1 MKHIWK
7 NLCVLTLVMTMAAGF
22 TGCGKK
28 VGDIKLEQG
37 MNAVYIDEDGEVSY
51 GVGESFGSDDYDED
65 TLESYIHDEVAD
77 YNKSDR
83 ASVGNAIEVD
93 KFDVS
98 DNVAYLVLKIAT
110 VYDFNEYLREYNKE
124 DEDGFYAG
132 QISDRG
138 SMKIKGD
145 FISLDK
151 KKTATSSD
159 IKEMG
164 DSDILIL
171 NGEYQVQIDGDV
183 KYISDNCKVGED
195 DIITTAKAE
204 DGLSYIV
211 Y

>member
-51 GVGESFGSDDYDED
+51 GVGESFESDDYDED
-65 TLESYIHDEVAD
+65 TLKSYIHDEVAD
-77 YNKSDR
+77 YNQSDR
-83 ASVGNAIEVD
+83 ASVENAIEVD

-98 DNVAYLVLKIAT
+98 DGVAYLILKIAT

-124 DEDGFYAG
+124 DEDSFYAG

-138 SMKIKGD
+138 SMKIQGD
-145 FISLDK
+145 FISPDK